1 VFLIDFNVLYWFSV
15 LGSKFQAFLRI
26 SLVNVAV
33 GGEMLLPSLCFFIV
47 YVWDFFLNRYFFVLD
62 RISGSCDVSFNIV
75 LNQFYIIVCI
85 LFMFKTRLLNYEVAK
100 HSSGVCWLTC
110 IFPRWFVSYTALFCI
125 ISAFY
130 HIQRNKGLNFM
141 RLGFA
146 SVAWQVCSLTKV
158 SWNIPA
164 K

>member
-62 RISGSCDVSFNIV
+62 RISGSCVSIYN
-75 LNQFYIIVCI
+75 
-85 LFMFKTRLLNYEVAK
+85 TRIDSFRT
-100 HSSGVCWLTC
+100 SSRQAFLISRIASKDNRLRISLYFWLTRGRFNRKVISC
-110 IFPRWFVSYTALFCI
+110 IQIW
-125 ISAFY
+125 Y
-130 HIQRNKGLNFM
+130 HLQLIR
-141 RLGFA
+141 
-146 SVAWQVCSLTKV
+146 SL
-158 SWNIPA
+158 WY
-164 K
+164 